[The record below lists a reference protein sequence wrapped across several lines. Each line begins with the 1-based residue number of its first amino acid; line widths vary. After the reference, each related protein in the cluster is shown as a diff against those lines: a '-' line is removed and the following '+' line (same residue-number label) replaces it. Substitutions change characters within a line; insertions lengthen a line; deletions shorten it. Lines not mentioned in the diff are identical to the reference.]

1 MSEYVSLAQHGHVSV
16 LPLDNGE
23 NRWTTPLARALDEA
37 LDEVEQTEGPHSL
50 VTASSDPKFFS
61 NGLDLDWITSKG
73 DHEGGDRRVF
83 GDEAMKLFARLMT
96 FPMPTIAAVNG
107 HAFGAGFMWAL
118 CHDQRV
124 MRRDRGM
131 MCANEMEIGVPIPE
145 PELALF
151 HHKLPRHAFYETV
164 QFAKRWTGQEAFSS
178 GFVQELADEDEVTTK
193 AIERAEEL
201 SRFGANRENFKW
213 HKEHIWGADAAINR
227 TDGPA
232 YMLHNNGDYPSG
244 PQRST

>member
-1 MSEYVSLAQHGHVSV
+1 MSEFLTLEQHGQVSV
-16 LPLDNGE
+16 LTLDNGE
-23 NRWTTPLARALDEA
+23 NRWTTTMVREIDKA
-37 LDEVEQTEGPHSL
+37 LDEVETTEGPHAL

-61 NGLDLDWITSKG
+61 NGLDLDWITSRG
-73 DHEGGDRRVF
+73 EHEGGDRRVF
-83 GDEAMKLFARLMT
+83 GDEAMKLFSRLIT

-131 MCANEMEIGVPIPE
+131 MCANEIEIGVPIPE

-164 QFAKRWTGQEAFSS
+164 QFAKRWTGEEAFAS
-178 GFVQELADEDEVTTK
+178 GFVQELAEVDEVT
-193 AIERAEEL
+193 ERAINRAGEVAGL
-201 SRFGANRENFKW
+201 GANRELFGW
-213 HKEHIWGADAAINR
+213 QKEHIWGAEAAINR
-227 TDGPA
+227 SDGPA
-232 YMLHNNGDYPSG
+232 YMLANNADYPH
-244 PQRST
+244 PPRNP

>member
-1 MSEYVSLAQHGHVSV
+1 MSEYLSLEQHGHVSV
-16 LPLDNGE
+16 LTLDNGE
-23 NRWTTPLARALDEA
+23 NRWTTTMTRELDAA
-37 LDEVEQTEGPHSL
+37 LDEVEQTTGPHAL

-83 GDEAMKLFARLMT
+83 GDEAMKLFARLIT

-131 MCANEMEIGVPIPE
+131 MCANEIEIGVPIPE
-145 PELALF
+145 AELALF

-164 QFAKRWTGQEAFSS
+164 QFAKRWTGEEAFSS
-178 GFVQELADEDEVTTK
+178 GFVQELADQDEVTSK

-201 SRFGANRENFKW
+201 SRLGANRELFKW
-213 HKEHIWGADAAINR
+213 QKE
-227 TDGPA
+227 
-232 YMLHNNGDYPSG
+232 
-244 PQRST
+244 